1 MHDFLLSKKRTSLK
15 MWESLKML
23 GASASE
29 RITSRN
35 KIVVIFHNAINFT
48 STLQI
53 VIEAPDWEYLYL
65 HKENEV

>member
-1 MHDFLLSKKRTSLK
+1 

-65 HKENEV
+65 HKDNEV